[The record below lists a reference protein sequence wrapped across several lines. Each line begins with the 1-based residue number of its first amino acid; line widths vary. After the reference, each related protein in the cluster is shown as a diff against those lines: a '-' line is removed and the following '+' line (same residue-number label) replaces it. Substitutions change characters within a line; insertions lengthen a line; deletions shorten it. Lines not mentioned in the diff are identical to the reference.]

1 MNLTKEIGMASALG
15 WLDHDADA
23 QVKTLKAALTL
34 ILQGETVNCVTEK
47 TGISRATYFRL
58 KRKIKNDNKNEQ
70 LSHVNSK

>member
-1 MNLTKEIGMASALG
+1 MASALS

-23 QVKTLKAALTL
+23 QVKTSQAALTL

-58 KRKIKNDNKNEQ
+58 KRKI
-70 LSHVNSK
+70 